1 MNQFVACLT
10 WPLWLAGV
18 SLAGVSLAGV
28 SLAGPPQYAYGP
40 YNEGRMDPQ
49 VEGWPLT
56 VEERAY
62 VVGQCA
68 GQRQPELCVARG
80 VW

>member
-10 WPLWLAGV
+10 WPLWLG
-18 SLAGVSLAGV
+18 GV

-62 VVGQCA
+62 VVEQCA
-68 GQRQPELCVARG
+68 GPWHPELCVARG